1 MNARLLEEMMRKK
14 TTITTETPL
23 VTSPRLSHRL
33 HVGSPVF
40 HLALVGMAIAL
51 VVITAAACGSS
62 GDEDVAGDTQAT
74 AATPVSTPTSEPTR
88 EPTAEPTEAP
98 APETRAAGEV
108 EGITFAVGEGS
119 EATFSV
125 REELTSVPLPFD
137 AVIRTTALSGE
148 VHMDGRDSVIE
159 IDLQQL
165 SSDNS
170 FRDRYI
176 RSSMFG
182 EHPTGVVTVK
192 GVSDLP
198 GGLASGETMTGE
210 VDGELQIRG
219 VTAPLTFEIEAR
231 DDGNVVFIL
240 GRTTFTWDD
249 LQIPKPTARSV
260 VSLDDVVRV
269 EVLLSVTPVK

>member
-1 MNARLLEEMMRKK
+1 MRKRTA
-14 TTITTETPL
+14 TTTGAPGREGRPFAHRPRNAGRVFSLTL
-23 VTSPRLSHRL
+23 VGL
-33 HVGSPVF
+33 VF
-40 HLALVGMAIAL
+40 ALALSA
-51 VVITAAACGSS
+51 AAACGSS
-62 GDEDVAGDTQAT
+62 GDEGDAGDIQPTAT
-74 AATPVSTPTSEPTR
+74 APADTPTSAPAQ

-98 APETRAAGEV
+98 APEARSAGDV

-119 EATFSV
+119 EATFTV

-137 AVIRTTALSGE
+137 AVIRTTALIGD

-165 SSDNS
+165 RSDNT

-176 RSSMFG
+176 HSRMFG
-182 EHPTGVVTVK
+182 EHPTGVVTVR

-198 GGLASGETMTGE
+198 NGFAGGETVTGE
-210 VDGELQIRG
+210 VEGELQIRG
-219 VTAPLTFEIEAR
+219 VTVPLTFEVEAR
-231 DDGNVVFIL
+231 DDGDVVFVL
-240 GRTTFTWDD
+240 GRTTFTWDE

>member
-1 MNARLLEEMMRKK
+1 MNRKRI
-14 TTITTETPL
+14 TITPTNPRIADPVLFRLGRGLEWAFPL
-23 VTSPRLSHRL
+23 AIAGV
-33 HVGSPVF
+33 V
-40 HLALVGMAIAL
+40 LALTM
-51 VVITAAACGSS
+51 ITVAACGSS
-62 GDEDVAGDTQAT
+62 DSDDEAGDIQPT
-74 AATPVSTPTSEPTR
+74 AAAPADTPTSAPTP
-88 EPTAEPTEAP
+88 EPTAGQAEAPTAEP

-119 EATFSV
+119 EATFTV

-198 GGLASGETMTGE
+198 GGFASGDTVTGE
-210 VDGELQIRG
+210 VDGELQMRG
-219 VTAPLTFEIEAR
+219 VTAPLTFEVEAR
-231 DDGNVVFIL
+231 DDGNVIFIL
-240 GRTTFTWDD
+240 GRTTFTWDE

-260 VSLDDVVRV
+260 VSLDDEVRV

>member
-1 MNARLLEEMMRKK
+1 MTRKK
-14 TTITTETPL
+14 ITIVSATPRIADTVL
-23 VTSPRLSHRL
+23 FRRGRGLGRGFPLAIAGVI
-33 HVGSPVF
+33 
-40 HLALVGMAIAL
+40 LALTM
-51 VVITAAACGSS
+51 ITAAACGSS

-74 AATPVSTPTSEPTR
+74 VATPVSTPTSEPTR
-88 EPTAEPTEAP
+88 EPTADPTEAP

-108 EGITFAVGEGS
+108 EGLTFAVGEGS

-182 EHPTGVVTVK
+182 EHPTG
-192 GVSDLP
+192 
-198 GGLASGETMTGE
+198 E

>member
-1 MNARLLEEMMRKK
+1 MREKD
-14 TTITTETPL
+14 TITTG
-23 VTSPRLSHRL
+23 TSPLESHVLARRS
-33 HVGSPVF
+33 HTVGRVF
-40 HLALVGMAIAL
+40 YLTLGAALVLALSAG
-51 VVITAAACGSS
+51 AACGSS
-62 GDEDVAGDTQAT
+62 GDGDDAGEIQPTASAAFDTP
-74 AATPVSTPTSEPTR
+74 AAAPAQEPTV
-88 EPTAEPTEAP
+88 APTEAP
-98 APETRAAGEV
+98 APKTRAAGDV
-108 EGITFAVGEGS
+108 ENITFAVGDGS
-119 EATFSV
+119 EATFTV

-137 AVIRTTALSGE
+137 AVIRTSALTGE

-165 SSDNS
+165 RSDNT

-176 RSSMFG
+176 HSRMFG

-198 GGLASGETMTGE
+198 DGFAGGETVTGE

-219 VTAPLTFEIEAR
+219 VTVPLTFEVEAR
-231 DDGNVVFIL
+231 DDGDVVFIL

-269 EVLLSVTPVK
+269 EVLLSVAPAK

>member
-1 MNARLLEEMMRKK
+1 MPRKR
-14 TTITTETPL
+14 ITFNPATPR
-23 VTSPRLSHRL
+23 VA
-33 HVGSPVF
+33 GPVSF
-40 HLALVGMAIAL
+40 RRERGLGRAFPLAIAGVVLALTM
-51 VVITAAACGSS
+51 ITVAACGSS
-62 GDEDVAGDTQAT
+62 DSDDEAGDIQPT
-74 AATPVSTPTSEPTR
+74 AAAPADTPTSAPTPEPTAGQA
-88 EPTAEPTEAP
+88 EAPTAEP
-98 APETRAAGEV
+98 APEARAAGEV
-108 EGITFAVGEGS
+108 EGITFTVDEGS
-119 EATFSV
+119 EATFTV

-159 IDLQQL
+159 IDLL
-165 SSDNS
+165 KLKSDNT

-176 RSSMFG
+176 HSRMFG
-182 EHPTGVVTVK
+182 EHPTGVVTIR

-198 GGLASGETMTGE
+198 GGFASGETVTGE

-219 VTAPLTFEIEAR
+219 VAVPLTFEIEAR

-240 GRTTFTWDD
+240 GRTTFTWDE

-260 VSLDDVVRV
+260 VSLDDEVRV

>member
-1 MNARLLEEMMRKK
+1 MTRKK
-14 TTITTETPL
+14 ITIASATPRIADTVL
-23 VTSPRLSHRL
+23 FRRGRGLGRGFPLAIAGVI
-33 HVGSPVF
+33 
-40 HLALVGMAIAL
+40 LALTM
-51 VVITAAACGSS
+51 ITAAACESS
-62 GDEDVAGDTQAT
+62 GDEDDAGDTQRT
-74 AATPVSTPTSEPTR
+74 AATPGSTPISEPTL

-98 APETRAAGEV
+98 SPETRAAGEV

-192 GVSDLP
+192 GVGDLP
-198 GGLASGETMTGE
+198 GGLASGETVTGE

-219 VTAPLTFEIEAR
+219 VTAPLTFEVEAR

>member
-1 MNARLLEEMMRKK
+1 MKK
-14 TTITTETPL
+14 KDTITTG
-23 VTSPRLSHRL
+23 TSPLEI
-33 HVGSPVF
+33 HVLARRPRTVGRVF
-40 HLALVGMAIAL
+40 YLTLGAALILALSAG
-51 VVITAAACGSS
+51 AACGSS
-62 GDEDVAGDTQAT
+62 GDEGEIQPT
-74 AATPVSTPTSEPTR
+74 AAAAGTPTSEPAL
-88 EPTAEPTEAP
+88 EPTADPTEAPATSPTEAP
-98 APETRAAGEV
+98 APETRSAGDV

-119 EATFSV
+119 EATFTV

-137 AVIRTTALSGE
+137 AVIRTTALTGD

-165 SSDNS
+165 RSDNT

-176 RSSMFG
+176 HSRMFG

-192 GVSDLP
+192 GVSNLP
-198 GGLASGETMTGE
+198 DGFAGGETVTGAVE
-210 VDGELQIRG
+210 GDLQIRG
-219 VTAPLTFEIEAR
+219 VTVPLTFEVEAR
-231 DDGNVVFIL
+231 DDGDVVFIL

-269 EVLLSVTPVK
+269 EVLLSVTPAK

>member
-1 MNARLLEEMMRKK
+1 MRKRIS
-14 TTITTETPL
+14 ITTATPL

-62 GDEDVAGDTQAT
+62 GDEDVAGDTQPT

-98 APETRAAGEV
+98 APETRAAG

-170 FRDRYI
+170 FRDGYI
-176 RSSMFG
+176 RSRMFG
-182 EHPTGVVTVK
+182 EHPTGVITVK

-198 GGLASGETMTGE
+198 GGLASGETVTGK

-219 VTAPLTFEIEAR
+219 VTAPLTFEVEAR

-240 GRTTFTWDD
+240 GRTTFTWDE

-260 VSLDDVVRV
+260 VSLDDEVRV